1 MKAKT
6 KITKEDLMQMNKSA
20 HRKALIEAGLY
31 NIHKNRTFKT
41 KKDYSRNPKHKKS
54 QTLD

>member
-41 KKDYSRNPKHKKS
+41 
-54 QTLD
+54 

>member
-6 KITKEDLMQMNKSA
+6 KITKEDLMDMQKSA

-41 KKDYSRNPKHKKS
+41 KKDYTRKTKHKS
-54 QTLD
+54 LIDN

>member
-6 KITKEDLMQMNKSA
+6 KITKEDLMKMNKSA
-20 HRKALIEAGLY
+20 HRKALIGAGLY

-41 KKDYSRNPKHKKS
+41 KKDYSRKDKHKS
-54 QTLD
+54 SLTNI